1 MTSVFCDVD
10 DFCLIFEPQ
19 WHKQLICN
27 DKKSPVISKLTLS
40 EIMTIS
46 RWGEITAYSC
56 LEAPCLFYVELTL
69 NFSVQFY
76 LTRTQRNK
84 LQILICTLILIKG

>member
-1 MTSVFCDVD
+1 MSMTSVFCDVD

-40 EIMTIS
+40 EIMTIIICFHQS
-46 RWGEITAYSC
+46 AFRDFKHYYLATISGINQTVFPSWFLITV
-56 LEAPCLFYVELTL
+56 LL
-69 NFSVQFY
+69 N
-76 LTRTQRNK
+76 
-84 LQILICTLILIKG
+84 